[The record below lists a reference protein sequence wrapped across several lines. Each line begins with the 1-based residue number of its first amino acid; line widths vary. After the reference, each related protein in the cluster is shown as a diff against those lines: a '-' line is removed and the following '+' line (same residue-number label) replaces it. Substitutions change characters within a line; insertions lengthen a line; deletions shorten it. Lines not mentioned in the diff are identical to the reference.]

1 MNRQKALRMI
11 LSCLIIII
19 LWICIFGSYMSF
31 SAVYPPQQIPIEPPP
46 EILNPSIW
54 TPGVENAV
62 ITKNNTPLGSEIVTL
77 NNYSVRVT
85 LDIFKML
92 AKTNP
97 FSRKMY
103 GTCAVVGSGGILK
116 DSGCG
121 ETIDSK
127 DFVIRCNLPPLNGV
141 YSKDVG
147 VRTDLVTTNSS
158 IFSERYESLS
168 GLGPQQKFVEAVKSY
183 GNAQMLMQTFLD
195 EHYTQHSIKA
205 VHALEDFNSSIR
217 TLALN
222 PNYIRDV
229 YKFWANKDLPGY
241 RPSTG
246 LMIATLALD
255 LCSKVHLYGFWPFD
269 KHPHGGHMLTQ
280 HYYDDRKPDN
290 VHNMPVEFD
299 HRSKLDKQGILKLH
313 LGVCPVKERLSR
325 RTWADG
331 WMDGWILL

>member
-1 MNRQKALRMI
+1 
-11 LSCLIIII
+11 
-19 LWICIFGSYMSF
+19 MS
-31 SAVYPPQQIPIEPPP
+31 
-46 EILNPSIW
+46 NPSIR

-92 AKTNP
+92 AKSKNDLQKV
-97 FSRKMY
+97 RKNHLFILRIPSP
-103 GTCAVVGSGGILK
+103 GRCAVVGSGGILK

-127 DFVIRCNLPPLNGV
+127 DFGIRSNLPPLNGI

-147 VRTDLVTTNSS
+147 VRTDLVTTNPS

-205 VHALEDFNSSIR
+205 VHTLEDFNSSIR

-229 YKFWANKDLPGY
+229 YKFWTNKDRPGY
-241 RPSTG
+241 RLSTG
-246 LMIATLALD
+246 LMVATLALD
-255 LCSKVHLYGFWPFD
+255 LCSKVHLYSFWPFD

-280 HYYDDRKPDN
+280 HYYDDRKPDK

-299 HRSKLDKQGILKLH
+299 ELSKLDKQGILKLH
-313 LGVCPVKERLSR
+313 LGVCPVKES
-325 RTWADG
+325 
-331 WMDGWILL
+331 